1 MKKIKCVIVED
12 EDVAREVLVAYL
24 NKYCP
29 QVEILAWADNARD
42 AVETIQL
49 HQPELLFLDVEIPY
63 GNAFDVLEACQN
75 LSFETIF
82 VTAYSE
88 YALRALN
95 ASASYYLLKPLN
107 IEELI
112 KAVQVV
118 EENLQNAE
126 RLNRTSILLE
136 QVKQNDQ
143 KLQKLVIPT
152 VHGFEVV
159 SLDEVV
165 RLQANGNFTDIILQS
180 GQKKMACR
188 FLKHYEDL
196 LAFPFLRVHRSHI
209 INCDFVRAYNKG
221 GFIEML
227 NSDEVELSTSYKESF
242 LGVFR

>member
-1 MKKIKCVIVED
+1 MDKITCVIVED
-12 EDVAREVLVAYL
+12 EAVARDVLTSYL
-24 NKYCP
+24 TKYCP
-29 QVEILAWADNARD
+29 NINVIGVAENAKT
-42 AVETIQL
+42 AVEQL
-49 HQPELLFLDVEIPY
+49 HKLKPQLVFLDVEIPY
-63 GNAFDVLEACQN
+63 GNAFDVLEACKD

-88 YALRALN
+88 YALKALN

-112 KAVQVV
+112 KAVAVV
-118 EENLQNAE
+118 EEQLAQKE
-126 RLNRTSILLE
+126 KFDRTEILLQQAKNPE
-136 QVKQNDQ
+136 Q

-152 VHGFEVV
+152 IHGFEVV
-159 SLDEVV
+159 RLEEVV

-196 LAFPFLRVHRSHI
+196 LSFPFMRVHRSHL

-227 NSDEVELSTSYKESF
+227 NGDEVELSASYKEEF
-242 LGVFR
+242 LSLFK

>member
-1 MKKIKCVIVED
+1 MNKIKCVIVED

-29 QVEILAWADNARD
+29 QVEILAWAENARD
-42 AVETIQL
+42 AVEVIHA

-63 GNAFDVLEACQN
+63 GNAFDVLEACKGLDFQ
-75 LSFETIF
+75 TIF

-112 KAVQVV
+112 KAVAVV
-118 EENLQNAE
+118 QEQIESQD
-126 RLNRTSILLE
+126 RVNRTEILLE
-136 QVKQNDQ
+136 QVKQGDQ

-159 SLDEVV
+159 RLEEVV
-165 RLQANGNFTDIILQS
+165 RLQANGNFTDIILENNT
-180 GQKKMACR
+180 KKMACR

-196 LAFPFLRVHRSHI
+196 LTFPFLRVHRSHI
-209 INCDFVRAYNKG
+209 INSNFVRAYNKG
-221 GFIEML
+221 GFIEL
-227 NSDEVELSTSYKESF
+227 TNGDEVELSASYKEAF
-242 LGVFR
+242 LGVFK

>member
-1 MKKIKCVIVED
+1 MNKIKCVIVED
-12 EDVAREVLVAYL
+12 EDMAREVLISYL
-24 NKYCP
+24 TKYCP
-29 QVEILAWADNARD
+29 QVEVVAHAVNARD
-42 AVETIQL
+42 AVDVIHA

-63 GNAFDVLEACQN
+63 GDAFDVLEACQG
-75 LSFETIF
+75 LDFQTIF

-107 IEELI
+107 IEDLI
-112 KAVQVV
+112 KAVAVAQ
-118 EENLQNAE
+118 EEIE
-126 RLNRTSILLE
+126 SKEKINRTEILLE
-136 QVKQNDQ
+136 QVKQGDQ

-159 SLDEVV
+159 RLEEVV
-165 RLQANGNFTDIILQS
+165 RLQANGNFTDIILENKT
-180 GQKKMACR
+180 KKMACR

-196 LAFPFLRVHRSHI
+196 LSFPFLRVHRSHI

-227 NSDEVELSTSYKESF
+227 NGDEVELSASYKDGF

>member
-1 MKKIKCVIVED
+1 MNKIKCVIVED

-49 HQPELLFLDVEIPY
+49 HKPELLFLDVEIPY

-118 EENLQNAE
+118 EENLQNVE

-136 QVKQNDQ
+136 QVKLNDQ

-159 SLDEVV
+159 RLEEVV
-165 RLQANGNFTDIILQS
+165 RLQANGNFTDIILENKT
-180 GQKKMACR
+180 KKMACR

-196 LAFPFLRVHRSHI
+196 LSFPFLRVHRSHI

-227 NSDEVELSTSYKESF
+227 NGDEVELSASYKDAF

>member
-1 MKKIKCVIVED
+1 MNKIKCVIVED
-12 EDVAREVLVAYL
+12 EDVARDVLNSYL
-24 NKYCP
+24 KKYCP
-29 QVEILAWADNARD
+29 QIEVIGEAENAKV
-42 AVETIQL
+42 AVERIQEL
-49 HQPELLFLDVEIPY
+49 QPELVFLDVEIPY
-63 GNAFDVLEACQN
+63 GNAFDVLEACRDQN
-75 LSFETIF
+75 FETIF

-88 YALRALN
+88 YALKALN

-112 KAVQVV
+112 KAVAVV
-118 EENLQNAE
+118 EEQLSQKE
-126 RLNRTSILLE
+126 KFDRTEILLHQAKNPE
-136 QVKQNDQ
+136 Q

-152 VHGFEVV
+152 IHGFEVV
-159 SLDEVV
+159 RLEEVV

-196 LAFPFLRVHRSHI
+196 LSFPFMRVHRSHL

-227 NSDEVELSTSYKESF
+227 NGDEVELSASYKEEF
-242 LGVFR
+242 LGMFR

>member
-1 MKKIKCVIVED
+1 MNKIKCVIVED

-24 NKYCP
+24 HKYCP

-42 AVETIQL
+42 AVETIQI

-107 IEELI
+107 IEELM

-136 QVKQNDQ
+136 QVKQSDQ

-159 SLDEVV
+159 RLDEVV
-165 RLQANGNFTDIILQS
+165 RLQANGNFTDIILENKT
-180 GQKKMACR
+180 KKMACR

-196 LAFPFLRVHRSHI
+196 LSFPFMRVHRSHI

-227 NSDEVELSTSYKESF
+227 NGDEVELSASYKDGF